1 MPRTIRFHLDE
12 NVNSAIAKGL
22 RGRGVDV
29 TTTREAGLIGADD
42 EEQLK
47 FAKSEGRAVVTH
59 DDDFLRVQ
67 IDHTGIVYC
76 GQGRRAVGEIIQWL
90 ILMWEVLDSEDIENK
105 MEFI

>member
-12 NVNSAIAKGL
+12 NVNSAIATGL

-29 TTTREAGLIGADD
+29 TTTREAGLIAADD

-47 FAKSEGRAVVTH
+47 FAKSEGRVVVTH

-76 GQGRRAVGEIIQWL
+76 GQGRRAIGEIIQWL

-105 MEFI
+105 VEFI

>member
-29 TTTREAGLIGADD
+29 TTTREAGLIGANH

-47 FAKSEGRAVVTH
+47 SAKSEVRVIVTH
-59 DDDFLRVQ
+59 DDDLLRVQ

-76 GQGRRAVGEIIQWL
+76 GQGRRAIGEIIQWL
-90 ILMWEVLDSEDIENK
+90 ILMWEVLDSEDIKNK
-105 MEFI
+105 VEFI

>member
-47 FAKSEGRAVVTH
+47 FAKSEGGSLSRMTMAFCVFRLT
-59 DDDFLRVQ
+59 
-67 IDHTGIVYC
+67 HTGIVYC
-76 GQGRRAVGEIIQWL
+76 GQGRRAIGEIIQWL

-105 MEFI
+105 VEFI

>member
-12 NVNSAIAKGL
+12 NVNSAIATGL

-29 TTTREAGLIGADD
+29 TTTREAGLIAADD

-47 FAKSEGRAVVTH
+47 FAKSEGRVVVTH

-67 IDHTGIVYC
+67 IDPYWDCILWARQTRHWRNHPVAYLD
-76 GQGRRAVGEIIQWL
+76 VG
-90 ILMWEVLDSEDIENK
+90 SS
-105 MEFI
+105 